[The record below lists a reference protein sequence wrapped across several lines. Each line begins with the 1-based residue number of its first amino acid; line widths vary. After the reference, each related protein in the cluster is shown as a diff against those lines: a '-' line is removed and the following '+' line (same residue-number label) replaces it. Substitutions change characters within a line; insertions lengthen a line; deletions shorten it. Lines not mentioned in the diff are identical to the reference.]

1 MDTLIYGGLIV
12 VPASDINYKTL
23 LKEAT
28 SEQLKEAIQLM
39 KNRNYRDK
47 SRIAACRRE
56 LRKRR

>member
-12 VPASDINYKTL
+12 VPASDINYKML

-28 SEQLKEAIQLM
+28 REQLKEAIELM
-39 KNRNYRDK
+39 ENRNCRDK
-47 SRIAACRRE
+47 SRIDACRRE